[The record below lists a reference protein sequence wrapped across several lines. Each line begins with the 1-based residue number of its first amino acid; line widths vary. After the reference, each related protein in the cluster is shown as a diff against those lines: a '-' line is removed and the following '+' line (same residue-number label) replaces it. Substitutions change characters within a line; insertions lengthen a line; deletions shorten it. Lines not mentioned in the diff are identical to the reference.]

1 MKPAFPLP
9 ADYAGW
15 LANLKQR
22 IQGARQRA
30 LLSANAEQIRLYHDI
45 GCDILERQSRQG
57 WGAKVID
64 QLSMDLRAAFP
75 GMKGLSTTNLKY
87 MRFFAEHCPDRQF
100 MQQTAAQITALSIG
114 QQSADQLAT
123 HSGKSATV
131 PDELPWFH
139 IVTLLTKLTDP
150 ALREWYAREA
160 IQHCWPRDTLTVQIK
175 NQLHLRQ
182 GQAITNFDQRLTPP
196 VAGLATE
203 ILKDPYHF
211 DFLGLG
217 EEAHERDIENAL
229 IRHVTRFLLELGAGF
244 AFVGRQ
250 FQLTVGGDEFFL
262 DLLFYHT
269 RLKCYVVV
277 ELKAQAFKPE
287 HAGQLN
293 FYLSAVDAQ
302 IKAPDDKPTIGLLLC
317 KTQNRLVAEYALSG
331 IDKPIGVAEYQ
342 LVRALPE
349 PLDTSLPTIEEI
361 EAELGRD
368 LPPAEDVKKVER
380 RLTSGEKKSLVK
392 PSVLRKNKKV

>member
-1 MKPAFPLP
+1 MKDKPALPLP
-9 ADYAGW
+9 ADYADW
-15 LANLKQR
+15 LASLKSR

-30 LLSANAEQIRLYHDI
+30 LLSANAGQIHLYHDI
-45 GCDILERQSRQG
+45 GRDILERQSRQG

-64 QLSMDLRAAFP
+64 QLSSDLRAAFP
-75 GMKGLSTTNLKY
+75 SMKGFSTTNLKY

-100 MQQTAAQITALSIG
+100 VQQSAAQFPQPPIG
-114 QQSADQLAT
+114 QQSADQLPAAPT
-123 HSGKSATV
+123 SPTL
-131 PDELPWFH
+131 PDQLPWFH
-139 IVTLLTKLTDP
+139 IVTLLTKLPDP
-150 ALREWYAREA
+150 ALREWYARQA
-160 IQHCWPRDTLTVQIK
+160 IQHSWPRDTLTVQIK

-182 GQAITNFDQRLTPP
+182 GQAITNFDQRLAPP
-196 VAGLATE
+196 LAGLATE

-217 EEAHERDIENAL
+217 DEAHERDIENAL
-229 IRHVTRFLLELGAGF
+229 IRHITRFLLELGAGF

-250 FQLTVGGDEFFL
+250 FQLVVGGDEFFI

-277 ELKAQAFKPE
+277 ELKAQPFKPE

-293 FYLSAVDAQ
+293 FYLSTCDAQ
-302 IKAPDDKPTIGLLLC
+302 VKAPDDKPTIGLLLC

-342 LVRALPE
+342 LVRSLPE
-349 PLDTSLPTIEEI
+349 PLDTNLPSIEEI
-361 EAELGRD
+361 EAELSRD
-368 LPPAEDVKKVER
+368 LDG
-380 RLTSGEKKSLVK
+380 GEPL
-392 PSVLRKNKKV
+392 